1 MKNDDAELIQRTLEG
16 DQHAF
21 AQLVEKYQEQVHTLA
36 WQKIG
41 DYHIAQEIT
50 QDVFI
55 TAYQKFPTFTHYRQF
70 AGWLYVVTNRKCI
83 AWHRKKKIETQSID
97 ETNPTELDEVYYS
110 EYMSQQR
117 EEAAKEERRT
127 IVQKLLSKLQE
138 SDRTVMHLYYIV
150 EMSCE
155 EIAEFLGVAPNTVR
169 SRLHRARNRLKK
181 EEGVIKENL
190 SSFQLPTQMT
200 ENIMKEISRLNPV
213 APSGSKPLVPL
224 AVSAAAAI
232 LVLLLMGSG
241 TQYLNRFQKPYSL
254 NAQSEPTIEITDT
267 QLVIDTPAK
276 PAVRTQV
283 GKSDVTGSPEGIG
296 QKPDAPLFAAAQVDD
311 NKISKSRRQWSN
323 PKGPE
328 GGKVVTLFATNRGD
342 VYATAKNGLYR
353 LADNGQSWKLINTI
367 KHSARD
373 IALGRNVF
381 GHVAEWQDTL
391 YRAIDSK
398 IFASTDRGVTWK
410 EFCECIKGELVGMV
424 ITDRIPGGQSDMT
437 IYLAYEK
444 GIFRSDNAG
453 KSWTPLPEGIKD
465 RQIGAITNIGNTVF
479 AGTYKGLYRLNRDI
493 WEQRFFGDIWEQRF
507 FDRTG
512 KKGNSFPILTLAASD
527 STLYVARANRDIHP
541 TTLKYG
547 ISTKGSS
554 PRLRSGWTW
563 TLFQTTDRGDSWN
576 FITPKGYYND
586 TYTISKASGA
596 YTISKASGDSWN
608 YITPKEGKLSD
619 IFPSQYKES
628 ELPYMISVNLSVRIA
643 ASDKQVIVTDD
654 WAHFYSTNAGK
665 TWKTLNNPND
675 IGTASALVLL
685 NENTFYRSGEFG
697 IYRTTDGGKTWHQ
710 FNTGFVN
717 TYIIELIAVNG
728 VLYAHTHGGLLSSTD
743 GGESWTPVPGDTGYI
758 TRIAHSNGQLYAR
771 DDKIGTPRFYR
782 LSTKDNRLID
792 ISKVPAFFNVYDPNK
807 ASEELREMNTTHGRP
822 ITSVLRGK
830 VSFYTSMLGCFA
842 VNDRTYYVEYM
853 HKLFKW
859 EPSLDDEWLDTGI
872 LDDSSEPIGFK
883 LAVLGNTVY
892 VGKSDGHLMRS
903 VDQGNSWSYVT
914 AKLPFSVDDFR
925 AIVFAG
931 NSVYVATDK
940 GVVQSGNGADWHII
954 TNAKG
959 RPLVMNRLAVDGT
972 TVYGESDQKI
982 YQLNSIRGT
991 WRKTWKQVTPKISH
1005 HVTCLAV
1012 DEGTLYVGTD
1022 GTGVLRF
1029 TLDN

>member
-21 AQLVEKYQEQVHTLA
+21 TQLVEKYQEQVHTLA

-41 DYHIAQEIT
+41 DFHIAQEIT

-55 TAYQKFPTFTHYRQF
+55 TAYQKFSTFTHYRQF

-110 EYMSQQR
+110 EYMTQQR
-117 EEAAKEERRT
+117 EEAAKEKRRT

-138 SDRTVMHLYYIV
+138 SDRTVMNLYYIA

-181 EEGVIKENL
+181 EEAMIKENL

-213 APSGSKPLVPL
+213 APSGSKPLIPL
-224 AVSAAAAI
+224 AVSAATAI
-232 LVLLLMGSG
+232 LVLLLIGSG

-254 NAQSEPTIEITDT
+254 NAQSDPTIEITDT

-296 QKPDAPLFAAAQVDD
+296 QKPDAPLFAAAQADED
-311 NKISKSRRQWSN
+311 EISKPKRQWSN

-328 GGKVVTLFATNRGD
+328 GGRVATLFTTNRGD

-353 LADNGQSWKLINTI
+353 LADNGQSWKLINAI
-367 KHSARD
+367 NHSWRD
-373 IALGRNVF
+373 VALGRNVF
-381 GHVAEWQDTL
+381 RHVAEWQDTL
-391 YRAIDSK
+391 YRAIDTE
-398 IFASTDRGVTWK
+398 IFASTDRGETWK
-410 EFCECIKGELVGMV
+410 VFCECIKGELVGMV
-424 ITDRIPGGQSDMT
+424 ITDKIPGGQSGMT
-437 IYLAYEK
+437 IYLAYRK
-444 GIFRSDNAG
+444 GVFRSDNAG
-453 KSWTPLPEGIKD
+453 KSWTPLPEGIND
-465 RQIGAITNIGNTVF
+465 RQIGVITNIGNTVF
-479 AGTYKGLYRLNRDI
+479 VGTDKGLYRLNADKWKQLSI
-493 WEQRFFGDIWEQRF
+493 AQADTKEN
-507 FDRTG
+507 TL
-512 KKGNSFPILTLAASD
+512 PIIAMSVTD
-527 STLYVARANRDIHP
+527 NRLYVVTRNRIYGGDHDPYKTNPMVRIRTKNSP
-541 TTLKYG
+541 LQGLETLK
-547 ISTKGSS
+547 
-554 PRLRSGWTW
+554 
-563 TLFQTTDRGDSWN
+563 LFVWSLFRTDDRGDSWHA
-576 FITPKGYYND
+576 ITPDEKNIKKSMLLDEHQLRDILESD
-586 TYTISKASGA
+586 TTESPPQQKVKFSTISLPRKNE
-596 YTISKASGDSWN
+596 GDVPFATLVTTTFKMSAVGE
-608 YITPKEGKLSD
+608 K
-619 IFPSQYKES
+619 
-628 ELPYMISVNLSVRIA
+628 
-643 ASDKQVIVTDD
+643 VILIDGEEY
-654 WAHFYSTNAGK
+654 FYSINAGETWSTVDK
-665 TWKTLNNPND
+665 TAN
-675 IGTASALVLL
+675 IGETSGLASL
-685 NENTFYRSGEFG
+685 NENTSYVSGRFG

-717 TYIIELIAVNG
+717 TYIQELIAVNG

-758 TRIAHSNGQLYAR
+758 TRIAQSNGQLYAR

-792 ISKVPAFFNVYDPNK
+792 VSKVPAFLNVYDPNK
-807 ASEELREMNTTHGRP
+807 ALEELREMNTTHRRS
-822 ITSVLRGK
+822 ITSVHHRK

-859 EPSLDDEWLDTGI
+859 EPSLDDEWLDIGI
-872 LDDSSEPIGFK
+872 LDEGDNSDIGFK
-883 LAVLGNTVY
+883 IAVLGRTVY

-903 VDQGNSWSYVT
+903 VDQGNTWSYVT
-914 AKLPFSVDDFR
+914 AKLPFSVDHFR
-925 AIVFAG
+925 TIVFAG

-959 RPLVMNRLAVDGT
+959 RPLVMNRLAADGT

-1012 DEGTLYVGTD
+1012 DGGTLYVGTD